1 MPLLFVPN
9 LGIAPPWI
17 FDLVPGSSFIQ
28 HVTAQGFALY
38 LLDWGRFGPEERRAH
53 VEDAVA
59 ETLPR
64 MWDAA
69 LDDAKADSL
78 IAALVLT
85 LVGARPRVAL
95 AGFVDMAGPV
105 DFTRAGVLP
114 RWLDR
119 RWFPLGRLVDIL
131 GSVPPSAFWLAGSM
145 LQPTAPLS
153 VTLDAIVHSGS
164 ERIREFIPVPGA
176 FFGAW
181 VRDFYQEN
189 RLYCGT
195 LRLAGAPVR
204 LDRVTCPVLAA
215 AARHDPIA
223 PPASVH
229 ALLGVVG
236 SHDALALEVPG
247 SHLPD
252 VRQ

>member
-1 MPLLFVPN
+1 M
-9 LGIAPPWI
+9 
-17 FDLVPGSSFIQ
+17 
-28 HVTAQGFALY
+28 
-38 LLDWGRFGPEERRAH
+38 
-53 VEDAVA
+53 A

-78 IAALVLT
+78 IAIGYCMGATLVLT
-85 LVGARPRVAL
+85 LVGARPRVPL

-105 DFTRAGVLP
+105 DFTRAGVLS

-119 RWFPLGRLVDIL
+119 RWFPLGRLVDTL

-153 VTLDAIVHSGS
+153 VTLDALLRAGS
-164 ERIREFIPVPGA
+164 ERHMSELRAVAQWIREFIPVPGA
-176 FFGAW
+176 FFRAW

-215 AARHDPIA
+215 AASHDPIA

-247 SHLPD
+247 SHLSLMFGSEAERDAWPEI
-252 VRQ
+252 VRWLARVA